1 MFACF
6 MVQQSLTC
14 GNCVHLIVKVM
25 FVGYTQLGLTGMVPT
40 APGGA
45 PSPPRAVE
53 LDGVPVA
60 QAVVTQSIWSQV
72 ADL

>member
-1 MFACF
+1 
-6 MVQQSLTC
+6 
-14 GNCVHLIVKVM
+14 M

>member
-1 MFACF
+1 
-6 MVQQSLTC
+6 
-14 GNCVHLIVKVM
+14 
-25 FVGYTQLGLTGMVPT
+25 MVPA
-40 APGGA
+40 APGSAA
-45 PSPPRAVE
+45 PPPRAVE

>member
-1 MFACF
+1 
-6 MVQQSLTC
+6 
-14 GNCVHLIVKVM
+14 M
-25 FVGYTQLGLTGMVPT
+25 FVGYTQLGLTGMVPA

-60 QAVVTQSIWSQV
+60 QAVVTQGIWSQV